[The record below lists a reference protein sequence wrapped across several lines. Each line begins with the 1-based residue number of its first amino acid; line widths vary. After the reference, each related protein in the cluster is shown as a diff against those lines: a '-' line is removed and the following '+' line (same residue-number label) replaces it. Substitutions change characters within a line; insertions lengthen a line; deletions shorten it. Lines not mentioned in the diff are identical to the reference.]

1 MKVSI
6 ITVCFNSSATI
17 HKTIKSVNSQ
27 SYKNIEHIFVD
38 GNSKD
43 GTRKIILSKSKRA
56 TKLISESDHGIY
68 DAMNKGIKFSSGQI
82 IGILNSDDFYFNC
95 NVIENVVKE
104 IKRQSSDCLY
114 GDLVYINQ
122 KRLSKIVRYWVAGEF
137 NKQRIKFGWMPPHP
151 TVFLMRKIYDDLG
164 YFNTNYKISADYDFI
179 LRLLVREGLKIT
191 YLPKILVKMRLG
203 GASNRSFKR
212 IFIKSY
218 EDYLIL
224 RKNYSSSIFTLFFK
238 NLRKI
243 SQFY

>member
-17 HKTIKSVNSQ
+17 NKTIKSVNSQ

-38 GNSKD
+38 GNSTD
-43 GTRKIILSKSKRA
+43 ITRKIILKESKRL

-82 IGILNSDDFYFNC
+82 IGILNSDDFYSDH
-95 NVIENVVKE
+95 NVIKNVVEE
-104 IKRQSSDCLY
+104 IKKKSSDCLY
-114 GDLVYINQ
+114 GDLVYISQ
-122 KRLSKIVRYWVAGEF
+122 KKLSKIVRFWVAGEF
-137 NKQRIKFGWMPPHP
+137 SRKKIKFGWMPPHP
-151 TVFLMRKIYDDLG
+151 TVFLKRQIYDDLG
-164 YFNTNYKISADYDFI
+164 FFNTKYKISADYDFI
-179 LRLLVREGLKIT
+179 LRVLARECLKIT
-191 YLPKILVKMRLG
+191 YLPRVLVKMRLG

-212 IFIKSY
+212 IIIKSY

-224 RKNYSSSIFTLFFK
+224 RKNSSGNIFTLFFK

-243 SQFY
+243 SQFF